1 MTLLSTSPW
10 LHERSWKSVET
21 YLEQD
26 DIVLVP
32 VGATEQHGPHAP
44 LMLDTGWAIGVSEEV
59 ARRTATLAAPALHYG
74 WSSGHMGFP
83 GAVTL
88 TSETLTT
95 VLVEI
100 CQSLMVHGFR
110 KFVLV
115 NGNRVANLPPMEIA
129 ATKLRVRHGALAAVL
144 DVGLIAR
151 REVGDIVGAHV
162 AGLGHAGDA
171 ETSYMMFHR
180 EELIDMTKAPVGHGQ
195 EQENES
201 GPARTFINLSG
212 PYGRNLVQLKP
223 TPAEFA
229 EHTAASDGVVGNAA
243 AATREKGERVFEAI
257 VKNAVAFIECIR
269 DETVTIRNV
278 EIPI

>member
-1 MTLLSTSPW
+1 MTLLTTSPW
-10 LHERSWKSVET
+10 LHERSWTSVEA
-21 YLEQD
+21 YLERN
-26 DIVLVP
+26 DIILVP

-59 ARRTATLAAPALHYG
+59 ARRTNTLAAPALHYG
-74 WSSGHMGFP
+74 WSSGHMAFA

-100 CQSLMVHGFR
+100 CRSLMVHGFK

-129 ATKLRVRHGALAAVL
+129 AIKLRVHHGALAAVL

-151 REVGDIVGAHV
+151 REVGDIVGTHA
-162 AGLGHAGDA
+162 AGVGHAGDA
-171 ETSYMMFHR
+171 ETSYMIHHR
-180 EELIDMTKAPVGHGQ
+180 EDLVDMSKAPVGPGGGL
-195 EQENES
+195 ENETD
-201 GPARTFINLSG
+201 PARAFINLVG
-212 PYGRNLVQLKP
+212 PHDRNLVQLKP
-223 TPAEFA
+223 TPEQFA
-229 EHTAASDGVVGNAA
+229 ESTRGSSGVVGDAA
-243 AATREKGERVFEAI
+243 AATRDKGERIFEAI
-257 VKNAVAFIECIR
+257 VDNAVAFIETIR
-269 DETVTIRNV
+269 DERVTVRNV